1 MCSIRFNLSR
11 SPTIIYT
18 LCAEICGNIAS
29 LVAFIELRD
38 RYKHPEQ
45 YAMSQKTP
53 TSDVT
58 QNEAQLAAML
68 ENAKNSTWRDNL
80 RNASDAQQRFMLPG
94 RDIDEGKGA
103 PEYLNRI
110 NKRSKEIL
118 KDVNEKR
125 KKEREDENDPSKTR
139 FWR

>member
-1 MCSIRFNLSR
+1 MC
-11 SPTIIYT
+11 
-18 LCAEICGNIAS
+18 AVCGNIAS
-29 LVAFIELRD
+29 IVAFIELRD
-38 RYKHPEQ
+38 RYKHREQ

-68 ENAKNSTWRDNL
+68 ENAKQSSWRDNL

-94 RDIDEGKGA
+94 RDVDEGKDA
-103 PEYLNRI
+103 PPYLKRI
-110 NKRSKEIL
+110 DKRSKEIMR
-118 KDVNEKR
+118 DENERR